1 MPKIPMMKQLI
12 QFFAYTILL
21 VGTMAFGFLGK
32 PTEMGLAI
40 VASAIALA
48 FSDIERFKRFKG
60 AGFEAE
66 LKEQVEAIVEKQTE
80 PIHAEDSDATSPLA
94 ATIDPKTKVVMNALQ
109 HPEFTWRYLDGVIKD
124 SKQPRE
130 LVIKTLQWLV
140 ENGFARRSI
149 GKHGPI
155 WSLTEE
161 GRNKTVIDDFEVIDA
176 TT

>member
-1 MPKIPMMKQLI
+1 MKQLI
-12 QFFAYTILL
+12 QFLAYTILL
-21 VGTMAFGFLGK
+21 AGTMVFGFLGK

-40 VASAIALA
+40 VASAIALV

-66 LKEQVEAIVEKQTE
+66 LREQVEAIVEKQTE
-80 PIHAEDSDATSPLA
+80 PILAEDSEATSPLA
-94 ATIDPKTKVVMNALQ
+94 ATIDSKTKAVMDALQ
-109 HPEFTWRYLDGVIKD
+109 HPEFTWRYLSGVTKD

-140 ENGFARRSI
+140 ENGFARRSV

-161 GRNKTVIDDFEVIDA
+161 GRTKNIIDDFEDLNGA
-176 TT
+176 T